1 MGAAGTLYIKPFL
14 IQGNSHTYTGVHT
27 KKVMFRSKYN
37 IINLIKI
44 THVYYSLLWHT
55 LKQRYRGGAK
65 YTNLTSI

>member
-27 KKVMFRSKYN
+27 KKVMFRLKYN

-44 THVYYSLLWHT
+44 LHM
-55 LKQRYRGGAK
+55 
-65 YTNLTSI
+65 YTIHSSDIL